1 MQMSEVLGMPVVDAG
16 GIRLGK
22 VTDIRLVQDGPYL
35 EGFGNA
41 LRVDAVVVG
50 RGGIASRL
58 GYVRGGV
65 RGPGLLR
72 VVAIVLE
79 GRAFLVP
86 WTEIRRT
93 DAGFTATRRQADLQ
107 RLRDAYGAREA
118 H

>member
-1 MQMSEVLGMPVVDAG
+1 MGVPVVDAG
-16 GIRLGK
+16 GSRLGK
-22 VTDIRLVQDGPYL
+22 VTDIRLVQDGPYI

-65 RGPGLLR
+65 RGPWLLR
-72 VVAIVLE
+72 VLATALE
-79 GRAFLVP
+79 GRAFLIP
-86 WTEIRRT
+86 WTDLART
-93 DAGFTATRRQADLQ
+93 DAGFSATRRQADLQ
-107 RLRDAYGAREA
+107 RLRDAYRGGDA

>member
-1 MQMSEVLGMPVVDAG
+1 MQMSEVMGVPVVDAG
-16 GIRLGK
+16 GTHLGK

-50 RGGIASRL
+50 RGGLASRL

-65 RGPGLLR
+65 RGPWLLR
-72 VVAIVLE
+72 VLAAVLE

-86 WTEIRRT
+86 WTEIHRT